1 MGYPKPML
9 WPRPVVPLPPAGH
22 DEQPRGAT
30 SWPAAT
36 CLFTESGWVL
46 GVFRVF
52 WVVGFGVQ
60 SLGWLGFGFRV

>member
-9 WPRPVVPLPPAGH
+9 RPRPVVPLPPAGH

-36 CLFTESGWVL
+36 CLFTESGWFSGVL
-46 GVFRVF
+46 RF
-52 WVVGFGVQ
+52 
-60 SLGWLGFGFRV
+60 SGWLGLGFRV